1 VTAQVQQ
8 VAERLAGPENG
19 ARRTVAAL
27 LASAL
32 SVLPLSQ
39 TFTDWAWLPP
49 VWIAMLLAIGPAA
62 LLRTRWAPRSIHL
75 LPGLVLALLYL
86 TVRFVPDHAWGGI
99 VPLRGAWLDVAAMN
113 RDFHDTIRDSSAPLQ
128 STEPV
133 RMVLAA
139 LLVLLAVAVD
149 LVAVVARRPALAGVP
164 FLLLYT
170 LAGAM
175 PRHAVGWFW
184 FALAALGYLLLLSSD
199 ARDERSRWG
208 RLMPRPAGAS
218 KAAVKALTAR
228 RIAVIAIVVAL
239 AVPLVLPVRKSNL
252 LADALHGGPGSGSG
266 GGGVSLDPFVRLKG
280 QLNRKDPVQLLEV
293 DTAGLNNRNP
303 FYLGELVLDR
313 YDASGW
319 RQGSRGATDPVTDS
333 TTTFVAAPNALRPDI
348 PAFTFTAKIMSV
360 NLDDVALPLFQ
371 APTQIT
377 GLTNGSWVWSRQQ
390 AALVGGRIQKGD
402 HYTET
407 VVEPQPSISQL
418 KQSKSLVG
426 DAALRS
432 WLEHPNMPNFVRS
445 TVDSIIKGKTTPY
458 DRARAI
464 LDYFV
469 GPNSTYTYSL
479 STKAGDSGND
489 LTDFLHNQFGFCQQF
504 AGAMGIMLRM
514 AGVPSRVV
522 VGYTHS
528 VPDTKGRLT
537 VTTNDAHAWVEG
549 YFDGIGWLPF
559 DPTPLVG
566 TDAGRAAAI
575 PWAPKA
581 GSASGGVVTGSNGA
595 ANPRGAE
602 SNKRNTVVPEAG
614 GSTPGQGSGGL
625 PMWATWLLVG
635 IAGLIVLV
643 FLVPAGVRLRRR
655 RRRLRAAARDPD
667 PLWRELADTAVDLGY
682 VWSPV
687 RTPRQVVKWLR
698 REGVDG
704 DADGALRT
712 LANAV
717 ELSRYAAPGQGTNGR
732 TLVAEL
738 RRVEVSLR
746 STRTGWERTRARLL
760 PLSLGWTRIG
770 GRRRH

>member
-1 VTAQVQQ
+1 VSTQVQQ
-8 VAERLAGPENG
+8 VADRLAGPQNG
-19 ARRTVAAL
+19 ARRTMAGLV
-27 LASAL
+27 ASAL
-32 SVLPLSQ
+32 SVLPLSE

-49 VWIAMLLAIGPAA
+49 VWIGMVLAIGPAA
-62 LLRTRWAPRSIHL
+62 LLRTRYAPRAIHL
-75 LPGLVLALLYL
+75 LPGLVLAVLYL
-86 TVRFVPDHAWGGI
+86 TVRFVPDHAWAGV

-113 RDFHDTIRDSSAPLQ
+113 RDFHDTIRDSSAPLP

-184 FALAALGYLLLLSSD
+184 FALAALGYLILLSSD

-218 KAAVKALTAR
+218 KAAVKALSAR
-228 RIAVIAIVVAL
+228 RIAVIAIVIAL
-239 AVPLVLPVRKSNL
+239 VIPLVLPIRKSNL
-252 LADALHGGPGSGSG
+252 LADALHGGHGSG
-266 GGGVSLDPFVRLKG
+266 GGGSGISLDPFVRLKG
-280 QLNRKDPVQLLEV
+280 QLNRKDPVKLLDV
-293 DTAGLNNRNP
+293 DTGGLNNRNP
-303 FYLGELVLDR
+303 FYLGEIVLDR

-319 RQGSRGATDPVTDS
+319 RQGSRGATEPVAS
-333 TTTFVAAPNALRPDI
+333 TRFVANPDASSPNI
-348 PAFTFTAKIMSV
+348 QAFTFTATIASD

-371 APTQIT
+371 SPSSIV
-377 GLTNGSWVWSRQQ
+377 GLSSDWVWSPQQ
-390 AALVGGRIQKGD
+390 ATVLGGRIQKDD

-407 VVEPQPSISQL
+407 VVEPEPTVSQL
-418 KQSKSLVG
+418 RQSKTLAG
-426 DAALRS
+426 DPALRA
-432 WLEHPNMPNFVRS
+432 WLEHPNMPTFVTD
-445 TVDSIIKGKTTPY
+445 TVKSIIKGKRTPY
-458 DRARAI
+458 DKARAL

-469 GPNSTYTYSL
+469 GPGSTFTYSL
-479 STKAGDSGND
+479 STKVGDSGND
-489 LTDFLHNQFGFCQQF
+489 LVDFLQNQVGFCQQY
-504 AGAMGIMLRM
+504 AAAMAIMLRL

-528 VPDTKGRLT
+528 VPNTDGSFT

-549 YFDGIGWLPF
+549 YFQGFGWLPF

-566 TDAGRAAAI
+566 VDAGRAAAI
-575 PWAPKA
+575 PWAPRA
-581 GSASGGVVTGSNGA
+581 AVTAPSVATGASSAV
-595 ANPRGAE
+595 RGAE
-602 SNKRNTVVPEAG
+602 QNKRTTVVPEA
-614 GSTPGQGSGGL
+614 PGAGSGQASAGL

-635 IAGLIVLV
+635 IAGLVVLV
-643 FLVPAGVRLRRR
+643 FLVPALVRLQRRH
-655 RRRLRAAARDPD
+655 RRLRAAARDPD

-687 RTPRQVVKWLR
+687 RTPRQVVTWLR
-698 REGVDG
+698 REAVDG
-704 DADGALRT
+704 EAEQALRT
-712 LANAV
+712 LAGAV
-717 ELSRYAAPGQGTNGR
+717 ERSRYAAPGNGSGDR

-746 STRTGWERTRARLL
+746 STRSGWERTRARLL
-760 PLSLGWTRIG
+760 PLSLGWTRLG